1 MPNFKIGRLEN
12 RKQFSGD
19 LVASLHTPEAQRWQ
33 LVLRQG
39 DALQYGTVPLSLALT
54 KPSNP
59 YPTAPLSRP
68 GLSYGLCQQSPIH
81 RLLATPETLTPRC
94 PECQR
99 LFLRSQ
105 DSLCSQQ
112 WQPWDSP
119 LQSFQ
124 ILLKTQPVG
133 KWSPDLSAVHLWST
147 EGQSLLVAWL
157 VWENGKR

>member
-19 LVASLHTPEAQRWQ
+19 LVASLHTPEAQPWQ

-39 DALQYGTVPLSLALT
+39 DALQFVTVLLSLALT
-54 KPSNP
+54 EPPNP
-59 YPTAPLSRP
+59 YSTAPLSRP
-68 GLSYGLCQQSPIH
+68 GLSYDLCQQSPVH
-81 RLLATPETLTPRC
+81 RLLTTPETRSPHC

-99 LFLRSQ
+99 LFLHSQ
-105 DSLCSQQ
+105 DSLYSQQ

-119 LQSFQ
+119 LQSFR
-124 ILLKTQPVG
+124 ILLETQPVG
-133 KWSPDLSAVHLWST
+133 NWSPDLSAVHLWST
-147 EGQSLLVAWL
+147 EGQSLLVAWW